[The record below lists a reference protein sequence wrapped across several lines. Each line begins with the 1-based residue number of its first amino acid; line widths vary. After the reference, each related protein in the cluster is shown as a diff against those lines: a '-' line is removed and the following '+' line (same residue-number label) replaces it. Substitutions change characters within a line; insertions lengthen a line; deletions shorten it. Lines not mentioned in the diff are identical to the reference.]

1 LPTPDAGSELM
12 VRDIMGYESF
22 QQILIGVEAFS
33 GSIGYG

>member
-12 VRDIMGYESF
+12 VRDIMGSENF